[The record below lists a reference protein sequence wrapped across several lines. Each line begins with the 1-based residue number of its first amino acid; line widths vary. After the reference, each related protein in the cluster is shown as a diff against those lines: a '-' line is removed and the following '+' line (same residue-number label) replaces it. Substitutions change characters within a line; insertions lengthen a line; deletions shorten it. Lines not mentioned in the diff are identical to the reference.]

1 MKKALVVANLAGFA
15 SFLLHDM
22 KILQQK
28 GYQVSFAANANKM
41 SWNDTKEEIER
52 MGVDFIQIDF
62 DSKNPLGK
70 QNRSALKQL
79 KRVLAQ
85 GQYDFIHC
93 HTPIAGLLTRYAA
106 RKYRRRGTKVI
117 YTTHGLSY
125 TKNSSWKT
133 KFIYKTIESMGS
145 RWCDAIITINSEDY
159 EAVQQL
165 HCKHTYKISGVG
177 FDYARFHDVSF
188 DREAFR
194 QELGIASDDIF
205 VLAVGELSSRKNHRS
220 IIEALALLPDK
231 DKYVFGICGGGIEG
245 GIGEMLQKLAEEKG
259 VRLKLFGFRSDIP
272 YMMHASDIGAI
283 PSIREGL
290 GLAGVQS
297 LAAGVPLLGTDVQ
310 GIREYIIP
318 GETGYL
324 YSAFDIAGY
333 AKGIQQLS
341 NEATRTSMRERC
353 YEVAMQFDIAI
364 SRTQMKKIYAEILE

>member
-1 MKKALVVANLAGFA
+1 MKKALIVANLAGFA

-41 SWNDTKEEIER
+41 SWKDTKEEIER

-79 KRVLAQ
+79 KRLLAQ
-85 GQYDFIHC
+85 GQFDLIHC

-125 TKNSSWKT
+125 TKNSSWKS
-133 KFIYKTIESMGS
+133 KFVYKTIESMGS

-159 EAVQQL
+159 EAVQKL
-165 HCKHTYKISGVG
+165 HCKRTYKISGVG
-177 FDYARFHDVSF
+177 FDFARFHVVSF

-231 DKYVFGICGGGIEG
+231 DKYIFGICGGGIEG
-245 GIGEMLQKLAEEKG
+245 GIGDMLQKLAEEKG

-272 YMMHASDIGAI
+272 YMMHASDIGVI

-297 LAAGVPLLGTDVQ
+297 LAAGVPLVGTDVQ

-324 YSAFDIAGY
+324 TNPNDYHAIAEGIRALSSPEVREKMRSKCTNTAMLFDQTTSW
-333 AKGIQQLS
+333 QQMT
-341 NEATRTSMRERC
+341 E
-353 YEVAMQFDIAI
+353 
-364 SRTQMKKIYAEILE
+364 IYDDLVV